1 MQAQAQ
7 AQAQAQVLV
16 PVRVQEPV
24 RVPVRCSVSSARSES
39 GNGWHNNRVSVPNR
53 DTAMT
58 RNTIERAT
66 DSCFASLIDF
76 HCDTLIVRC
85 TFKLIKLQCLCV
97 VSVCSNRLRGVA
109 VVPWTAT
116 VVCLSH

>member
-58 RNTIERAT
+58 PNTVSGSGEQLAV
-66 DSCFASLIDF
+66 ALPAYGV
-76 HCDTLIVRC
+76 TL
-85 TFKLIKLQCLCV
+85 TALMH
-97 VSVCSNRLRGVA
+97 RG
-109 VVPWTAT
+109 
-116 VVCLSH
+116 